1 MKFLIDAENGII
13 ELNVKDEILDERKK
27 IPSFKEKEFGS
38 GALWKFS
45 KTVGSARY
53 GAVTHPGA
61 KKEKENL
68 FRYLTLSRMEC
79 DQKVF
84 PCLYN

>member
-1 MKFLIDAENGII
+1 MGVKAGHSSSAHYLLQILSKHANKVTES
-13 ELNVKDEILDERKK
+13 ELNHRKK
-27 IPSFKEKEFGS
+27 NLSLKTGDFGS

-61 KKEKENL
+61 KKEKKT
-68 FRYLTLSRMEC
+68 FS
-79 DQKVF
+79 DI
-84 PCLYN
+84 